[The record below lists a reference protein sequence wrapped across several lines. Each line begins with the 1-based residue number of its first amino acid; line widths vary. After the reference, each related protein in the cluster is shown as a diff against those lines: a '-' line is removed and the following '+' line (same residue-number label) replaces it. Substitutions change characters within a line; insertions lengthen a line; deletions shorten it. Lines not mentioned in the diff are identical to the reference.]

1 MTTFAL
7 LGGSFDPIHN
17 GHLRIAR
24 HILESGIADTVAFV
38 PNARHNFKKDSVK
51 LDFPTRL
58 ELVKAV
64 LEPNIE
70 AWDDD
75 AAGTGYTADL
85 MRRVYAKYPQ
95 AAFYFIIGSDNLANL
110 SAWHDYPWLRQ
121 NVRFLIIPRPGYPLQ
136 ERLLKRI
143 RRKTLKME
151 PCELSSTRIR
161 QLIAGG
167 KPISGLVPIAIEER
181 VVGLYKPLREKR

>member
-1 MTTFAL
+1 MTTYAL

-24 HILESGIADTVAFV
+24 QVLKSGIADTVAFV
-38 PNARHNFKKDSVK
+38 PNASHNFKKDSVV
-51 LDFPTRL
+51 LDFSTRL
-58 ELVKAV
+58 DLVKTV

-75 AAGTGYTADL
+75 AAGSGYTADL
-85 MRRVYAKYPQ
+85 MRRVYARYPQ
-95 AAFYFIIGSDNLANL
+95 DRFYFIIGSDNLVNL
-110 SAWHDYPWLRQ
+110 TSWHDYPWLRQ
-121 NVRFLIIPRPGYPLQ
+121 NVRFLIIPRPGYPPQ

-167 KPISGLVPIAIEER
+167 KPISGLVPEAIEEM
-181 VVGLYKPLREKR
+181 VVKLYKPLLERR